1 VQCRLRGVL
10 FDVSPIY
17 DCWMSGTSKQLRWAG
32 ASLLA
37 VLITSSPV
45 LAASSK
51 AARVRVQVTTKVD
64 YKITYFFEKTATQA
78 DPDVLRDQGV
88 THFVAEQSQLMDT
101 FVDPRTK
108 RREYLV
114 VSAPGLRTDRT
125 TGQVDASGDVFVD
138 VKDSVASS
146 SYNVSS
152 KKPILSVDIPNIVGT
167 ATREVRL
174 SFGAVMGGQHNVD
187 FRFKDPEAAAA
198 VAGLP
203 KGKSVVTQQ
212 LLGVSQ
218 GDPDFE
224 KFTFKGKA
232 ELFGKPSPTDQPLV
246 FQMAQLHPERLWL
259 GLVADERAGHY
270 LQVRYSQSLSRYPG
284 SVEQLVVSVDVGN
297 ATFRPL

>member
-1 VQCRLRGVL
+1 
-10 FDVSPIY
+10 
-17 DCWMSGTSKQLRWAG
+17 
-32 ASLLA
+32 
-37 VLITSSPV
+37 
-45 LAASSK
+45 
-51 AARVRVQVTTKVD
+51 
-64 YKITYFFEKTATQA
+64 
-78 DPDVLRDQGV
+78 
-88 THFVAEQSQLMDT
+88 
-101 FVDPRTK
+101 
-108 RREYLV
+108 
-114 VSAPGLRTDRT
+114 
-125 TGQVDASGDVFVD
+125 VFVD